1 MADEECATNGT
12 SVGIAVATAQ
22 HSHVMIVVVVI
33 DGTVECQQNHL
44 RNLKRKKGNE
54 SKTEGYG
61 EDGAGTTFIMMLI
74 IFHMLYDD
82 FMISSDEDSF
92 TRRRM

>member
-1 MADEECATNGT
+1 MADEECSANGA
-12 SVGIAVATAQ
+12 SVGVAIAATQ

-54 SKTEGYG
+54 NTTEGYD
-61 EDGAGTTFIMMLI
+61 EDGAETTFIMMLI
-74 IFHMLYDD
+74 IFHM
-82 FMISSDEDSF
+82 
-92 TRRRM
+92 